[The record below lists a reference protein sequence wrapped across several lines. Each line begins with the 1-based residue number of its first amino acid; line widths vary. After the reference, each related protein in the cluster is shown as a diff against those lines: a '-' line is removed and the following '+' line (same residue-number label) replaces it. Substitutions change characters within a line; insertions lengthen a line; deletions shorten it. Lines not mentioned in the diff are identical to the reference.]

1 MMTNKLYYVYTH
13 LGRYETVAVSPK
25 KAIANVRYRLAGRQ
39 CNMKTTYWEAKEA

>member
-1 MMTNKLYYVYTH
+1 MTKKLYYVYTH

-39 CNMKTTYWEAKEA
+39 KMDTAYWEAKEA

>member
-1 MMTNKLYYVYTH
+1 MKRYVVYTH
-13 LGRYETVAVSPK
+13 LGKFETVATSPK